1 MPRLTRT
8 IPTIRRTSQRLTWR
22 PGVNQ
27 RTTRGF
33 IRKGATGAPSLAQHF
48 SNSLSP
54 CFVTSRR
61 PYAGG
66 RNRHIIEPMV
76 IKAEGVTRATE
87 ARRKE
92 QEQYWVYFDG
102 AFKRYGEAR
111 LGLMTHALHYGTGVF
126 EGIRGYW
133 SPEHEQL
140 FILKLRE
147 HYRRMQNSVKV
158 LKLKIPISLDELCTT
173 SIELIRRNNFRQDVY
188 IRPLA
193 FKSSEEIGVR
203 LHNLKDSFAIYVT
216 PFGNYVDIERGIRCM
231 VSSWRRV
238 DDNAAPAR
246 AKITGIY
253 VNSALAKT
261 EAQENG
267 FDEAIMLTHEGH
279 VCEGSAENIFVIRD
293 GTVFTPPT
301 SDNIL
306 EGLTR
311 LGMIELLR
319 AELDLE
325 VMERSIDR
333 SELYVADEIFL
344 CGTGAQISPV
354 VDVDRRP
361 IGDGRVGPVVEGLQK
376 LYFEIVRGRNSKYR
390 SWLTPVY

>member
-1 MPRLTRT
+1 M
-8 IPTIRRTSQRLTWR
+8 
-22 PGVNQ
+22 
-27 RTTRGF
+27 
-33 IRKGATGAPSLAQHF
+33 A
-48 SNSLSP
+48 
-54 CFVTSRR
+54 
-61 PYAGG
+61 
-66 RNRHIIEPMV
+66 
-76 IKAEGVTRATE
+76 IKTEGVTRASE
-87 ARRKE
+87 GRRKE
-92 QEQYWVYFDG
+92 QGQYWVYLDG
-102 AFKRYGEAR
+102 EIKRYADAKV
-111 LGLMTHALHYGTGVF
+111 GLMTHALQYGTGVF

-140 FILKLRE
+140 FVLKLRE

-158 LKLKIPISLDELCTT
+158 LKLKIPMSLDELCET

-188 IRPLA
+188 IRPFA

-216 PFGNYVDIERGIRCM
+216 PFGNYVEVDGGIRCM

-261 EAQENG
+261 EAMENG
-267 FDEAIMLTHEGH
+267 FDEAIMLTHDGH
-279 VCEGSAENIFVIRD
+279 VCEGSAENIFLLRD
-293 GTVFTPPT
+293 GKVFTPPT
-301 SDNIL
+301 NDNIL

-311 LGMIELLR
+311 LAMIELLR
-319 AELDLE
+319 KELDVE
-325 VMERSIDR
+325 VVERSIDR
-333 SELYVADEIFL
+333 SELYIADEIFL

-354 VDVDRRP
+354 IDVDHRP
-361 IGDGRVGPVVEGLQK
+361 IGDGQVGPVVSQLQK
-376 LYFEIVRGRNSKYR
+376 LYFDIVRGRSSKYR